1 MSNLG
6 AGTIVIYDKIITNSG
21 NGYDPNSGMFT
32 APSDGLYHFAWTT
45 LAASG
50 KQFCTWLVMNGKPI
64 AKNHPVANH
73 SSDFISASQNVV
85 LKMKKMDKVVIKIVA
100 GHTGQHM
107 QSNDWSTFSGF
118 KI

>member
-1 MSNLG
+1 
-6 AGTIVIYDKIITNSG
+6 
-21 NGYDPNSGMFT
+21 
-32 APSDGLYHFAWTT
+32 
-45 LAASG
+45 
-50 KQFCTWLVMNGKPI
+50 MNGQPI

-85 LKMKKMDKVVIKIVA
+85 LKMKKMDKVVIKIVD

-107 QSNDWSTFSGF
+107 QSNGWSTFSGF